1 MTRILSTA
9 VAIAAA
15 LTLGGPAMAAQAA
28 HTKAATTAKAQ
39 TPKSQSAMGKVTKYD
54 ASTRTLTISTKKG
67 EESFVLASDARVMD
81 GAKSVTDL
89 SSAVG
94 ENAKVHYTEA
104 NGVKTAQSISV
115 SGASMAKANAKPAH
129 AASKQ
134 PKK

>member
-15 LTLGGPAMAAQAA
+15 LALGGPAMAAQAA
-28 HTKAATTAKAQ
+28 HSKAATTAKSQ
-39 TPKSQSAMGKVTKYD
+39 GKSQSAMGKVTKYD

-67 EESFVLASDARVMD
+67 EESFVLASDAKVMD
-81 GAKSVTDL
+81 GAKSVSDL

-94 ENAKVHYTEA
+94 DNAKVHYTEA

-115 SGASMAKANAKPAH
+115 SGAPMANANAKPSH